1 MKRPNMEGTNTLEQ
15 LNAGT
20 VRELPQSHL
29 EEMDISNL
37 EKLSRPEYTKEVGR
51 HFFSDSVE
59 NSPGIL
65 GAFREMEKKGGKEQF
80 ARHYSNYIT
89 QPGALNRENPDM
101 YGFLRD
107 RIFHGREYGVKLPSS
122 QQISFL

>member
-1 MKRPNMEGTNTLEQ
+1 MPNLEGNNSLEQ

-29 EEMDISNL
+29 EGMDISNL

-51 HFFSDSVE
+51 HVFSDSVE
-59 NSPGIL
+59 NSPGLL
-65 GAFREMEKKGGKEQF
+65 GTFREIEKNGGKEQF
-80 ARHYSNYIT
+80 VQHYSNYIT
-89 QPGALNRENPDM
+89 HSGTLKRENPDM
-101 YGFLRD
+101 YNFLRD

-122 QQISFL
+122 QRISFL